1 MKPQCVTIQIKATE
15 HYLHVEWSI
24 VLSLFAA
31 ETQVSICL
39 KFTMWYVNVALFV
52 ALYKEHG

>member
-1 MKPQCVTIQIKATE
+1 MKPQCVTFQIKATE
-15 HYLHVEWSI
+15 HYLYVEWSI
-24 VLSLFAA
+24 VLSLFVD

-52 ALYKEHG
+52 VLYKEHE